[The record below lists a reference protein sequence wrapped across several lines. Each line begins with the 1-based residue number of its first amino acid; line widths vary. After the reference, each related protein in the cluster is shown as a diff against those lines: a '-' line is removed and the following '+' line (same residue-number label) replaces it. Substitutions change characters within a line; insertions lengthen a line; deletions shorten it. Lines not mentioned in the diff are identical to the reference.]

1 MKLHGNSYQN
11 DDVHHL
17 YEIRDKTTQKAHKY
31 GICGHPLK
39 EDGTSGRAEFQASL
53 FNQIADWDRFFVV
66 IILTDIS
73 GRANA
78 RILEDEYIESFLNEQ
93 GKLPPGNP
101 NHKKF
106 KG

>member
-1 MKLHGNSYQN
+1 M
-11 DDVHHL
+11 
-17 YEIRDKTTQKAHKY
+17 
-31 GICGHPLK
+31 
-39 EDGTSGRAEFQASL
+39 
-53 FNQIADWDRFFVV
+53 DRFFVI

-78 RILEDEYIESFLNEQ
+78 RILEDEYIVSFLNEQ

-106 KG
+106 KGT